1 MSVNPTAL
9 EERGPGA
16 PVARR
21 EAAGRQIAL
30 LTTLA
35 MICFAGNSLLCRLAL
50 RGGAIDASS
59 FTAVRLGSAALV
71 MAVLAH
77 LGSRERSHAGSWISA
92 LALFGYAIAFSLA
105 YVQIGAGL
113 GALLLFGAVQ
123 LTMIGWGLARGERPG
138 RAEWSGLALAM
149 VGLLLLTNPS
159 VSGSPLGGMGLMLLA
174 GVGWGTYSLRGR
186 RATDPLRTTAAN
198 FVRTVPLV
206 LVLVGISFLVERP
219 HLSATGVIAG
229 VASGAITSGIGY
241 AIWYRALSGLSALQ
255 AATVQL
261 TVPVIAAL
269 GGVAFL
275 GERIT
280 LRLLGAG
287 ALVLGGIAVVIFS
300 RSR

>member
-1 MSVNPTAL
+1 MSVSPVTV
-9 EERGPGA
+9 EERRPERPQMTG
-16 PVARR
+16 R
-21 EAAGRQIAL
+21 EVAL

-35 MICFAGNSLLCRLAL
+35 MLCFAGNSLLCRLAL

-59 FTAVRLGSAALV
+59 FTAVRLGAAAL
-71 MAVLAH
+71 MMGFLAR
-77 LGSRERSHAGSWISA
+77 LGAQGRPHGGSWLSA
-92 LALFGYAIAFSLA
+92 VALFGYAIAFSLA
-105 YVQIGAGL
+105 YVQIGAGI

-123 LTMIGWGLARGERPG
+123 LTMIGWGLLKGERPG
-138 RAEWSGLALAM
+138 ATEWFGLALAL

-159 VSGSPLGGMGLMLLA
+159 VSGSPVVGMVLMLLA
-174 GVGWGTYSLRGR
+174 GVGWGIYSLRGR
-186 RATDPLRTTAAN
+186 RASDPLQTTATN
-198 FVRTVPLV
+198 FARTIPLV
-206 LVLVGISFLVERP
+206 LPMVAISFLVERP
-219 HLSATGVIAG
+219 HLSTTGVTAG
-229 VASGAITSGIGY
+229 VASGAVTSGIGY
-241 AIWYRALSGLSALQ
+241 VIWYRALSRLTALQ

-275 GERIT
+275 GEQIT

>member
-1 MSVNPTAL
+1 MTVESQGTQVPAS
-9 EERGPGA
+9 
-16 PVARR
+16 RR
-21 EAAGRQIAL
+21 ESAARQVAV

-50 RGGAIDASS
+50 RGGAIDAAS
-59 FTAVRLGSAALV
+59 FTAVRLGSAAL
-71 MAVLAH
+71 MMGVLAY
-77 LGSRERSHAGSWISA
+77 LGSRARSHAGSWFSA
-92 LALFGYAIAFSLA
+92 VALFGYAIAFSLA

-123 LTMIGWGLARGERPG
+123 LTMIGWGLLKGERPG
-138 RAEWSGLALAM
+138 RTEWTGLALAL

-159 VSGSPLGGMGLMLLA
+159 VSGSPLGGMALMLLA

-186 RATDPLRTTAAN
+186 RASDPLRTTAAN
-198 FVRTVPLV
+198 FARTVPMV
-206 LVLVGISFLVERP
+206 LILVGISFLVERP
-219 HLSATGVIAG
+219 HLSTVGLVAG

-241 AIWYRALSGLSALQ
+241 VIWYRALSGLSALQ

-261 TVPVIAAL
+261 TVPVLAAL

-275 GERIT
+275 GEHVT

-287 ALVLGGIAVVIFS
+287 VLVLGGIAVVIFS